1 MIEQML
7 AAERA
12 LLHGRIDEA
21 ERIYRLTI
29 AHDPGNSIAMVGLA
43 RVALERADD
52 RGALELARQALLL
65 DPENVA
71 ARRLAERM
79 AEVLRYRGEE
89 VASGPE
95 SGRPAGPAA
104 DVVAEQPPD
113 APSDEPPVR
122 GRALLDRFRKR
133 G

>member
-7 AAERA
+7 QAERA

-29 AHDPGNSIAMVGLA
+29 EHDPGNSIAMVGLA
-43 RVALERADD
+43 RVALERSDD
-52 RGALELARQALLL
+52 RGALDAARRALVL

-79 AEVLRYRGEE
+79 AEVLRFRGED

-95 SGRPAGPAA
+95 QGRGEGAA
-104 DVVAEQPPD
+104 SE
-113 APSDEPPVR
+113 EPPVR
-122 GRALLDRFRKR
+122 GRALLDRFRRR

>member
-1 MIEQML
+1 MIDQML

-12 LLHGRIDEA
+12 LLHGRLDEA

-29 AHDPGNSIAMVGLA
+29 EHDPGNSIAMVGLA

-52 RGALELARQALLL
+52 RGALELARQALVL

-79 AEVLRYRGEE
+79 AEVLRYRGED
-89 VASGPE
+89 VSPWPE
-95 SGRPAGPAA
+95 EGNRGG
-104 DVVAEQPPD
+104 
-113 APSDEPPVR
+113 APSGGPPVR

>member
-12 LLHGRIDEA
+12 LLHGRLDEA

-29 AHDPGNSIAMVGLA
+29 QHDPGNSIAMVGLA

-52 RGALELARQALLL
+52 RGALDLARQALVL

-89 VASGPE
+89 VARGPE
-95 SGRPAGPAA
+95 QGRQAGVPA
-104 DVVAEQPPD
+104 EEPPEE
-113 APSDEPPVR
+113 APVR
-122 GRALLDRFRKR
+122 GRALLDRFRRR

>member
-7 AAERA
+7 QAERA

-29 AHDPGNSIAMVGLA
+29 EHDPGNSIAMVGLA

-52 RGALELARQALLL
+52 RGALELARQALVL

-89 VASGPE
+89 VAPGPE
-95 SGRPAGPAA
+95 QGAEGRPAAA
-104 DVVAEQPPD
+104 AAE
-113 APSDEPPVR
+113 EPPVR
-122 GRALLDRFRKR
+122 GRALLDRFRRR

>member
-1 MIEQML
+1 ML
-7 AAERA
+7 QAERA

-29 AHDPGNSIAMVGLA
+29 ERDPGNSIAMVGLA
-43 RVALERADD
+43 RVALERQDD
-52 RGALELARQALLL
+52 RGALDLARQALAL
-65 DPENVA
+65 DPENLA

-79 AEVLRYRGEE
+79 EEVLRYRGED

-95 SGRPAGPAA
+95 RGGHA
-104 DVVAEQPPD
+104 DVAPDD
-113 APSDEPPVR
+113 APLR

-133 G
+133 S